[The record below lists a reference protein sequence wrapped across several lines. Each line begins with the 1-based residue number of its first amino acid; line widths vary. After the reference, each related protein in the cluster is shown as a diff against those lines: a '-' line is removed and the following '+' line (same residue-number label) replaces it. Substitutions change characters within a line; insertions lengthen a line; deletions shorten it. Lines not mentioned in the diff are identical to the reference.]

1 MLSGI
6 FAAKTDV
13 VTENW
18 RKLLNSFIICTLL
31 QILLGRVKQQD
42 LGMQLQ
48 GKAQNTYILIENP
61 ERRDDLRYVGVYG
74 RGK

>member
-1 MLSGI
+1 MLSGV
-6 FAAKTDV
+6 FAAKTGV
-13 VTENW
+13 VTEGW

-61 ERRDDLRYVGVYG
+61 EYKR
-74 RGK
+74 